1 MDIIKQ
7 LELYR
12 LENRITQVDLANEL
26 KVAFSTVS
34 RWFNGKTTPNKIQ
47 QYHIEKFL
55 VERLGSFAPTMRPS
69 ESNLNKARRK
79 KADI

>member
-12 LENRITQVDLANEL
+12 LENRVTQVDLARDL

-34 RWFNGKTTPNKIQ
+34 RWLNGKNTPNKIQ

-55 VERLGSFAPTMRPS
+55 VERLGSLTPTMGRS
-69 ESNLNKARRK
+69 ESNLKKARRK
-79 KADI
+79 KAGV